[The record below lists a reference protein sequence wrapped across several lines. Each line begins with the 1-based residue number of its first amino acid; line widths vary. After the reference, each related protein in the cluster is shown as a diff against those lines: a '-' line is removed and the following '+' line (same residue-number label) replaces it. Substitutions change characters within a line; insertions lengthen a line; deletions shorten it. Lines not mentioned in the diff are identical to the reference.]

1 MSAGSSHICFG
12 NFAHNC
18 DTCYNL
24 KSPAFSI
31 ETLLQGYFGK
41 LISNFFVLHFIFYPK
56 HHFSHL
62 QDKKYY
68 CTLKIKSVWSF
79 TLHCLHFFRKC
90 SISLCYHPSA
100 SSKFHWIRLVFQ
112 SMWEDDGTL
121 SSFTINEVFMST
133 LLWFISHL
141 MSVKQFWKYVPT
153 LFLGSLSVHCIFI
166 RY

>member
-68 CTLKIKSVWSF
+68 CTLKIKSVCSF
-79 TLHCLHFFRKC
+79 TLHCLHFLENAVLACVIIPQLHLNFIESGWYFRACGKMMG
-90 SISLCYHPSA
+90 LCLVLPSMKFSCLLYCDLYH
-100 SSKFHWIRLVFQ
+100 I
-112 SMWEDDGTL
+112 
-121 SSFTINEVFMST
+121 
-133 LLWFISHL
+133 
-141 MSVKQFWKYVPT
+141 
-153 LFLGSLSVHCIFI
+153 
-166 RY
+166 